1 MEHTQRG
8 ARPMLHA
15 DTAQKN
21 RLTKA
26 QFLKTGA
33 LFFLIM
39 VLSGAVFFYMA
50 KAYVISHAEKDIRNL
65 LLEHKGLHKYV
76 QEVMHPALYKYQ
88 ADGEFPKTFYAPE
101 LFSSSFMIRN
111 QHKLYN
117 EEREKLGL
125 PPLYYKMTA
134 KNPRNPVNLADPMET
149 RLISMFN
156 ADRTQVSHREIID
169 IDGTSYLYVA
179 IPFLANTQACLKCH
193 GRREDAP
200 VQLQARYLGQGGFN
214 EKLGEIR
221 AITSIRAPLQK
232 EFATIFIIVASV
244 LVGVMGMAF
253 LFLFNS
259 RLRHLVTSQT
269 QSLVMEIDERKR
281 AESQTVLSF
290 ERFKAV
296 LDSMD
301 SLVYVAD
308 MDTYEL
314 LFVNQFGRDAW
325 GEITGQN
332 CWKVLQADQ
341 TGPCPFCT
349 NNRLLDDNEKPT
361 GIYIWEFQNTV
372 DKEWYECRD
381 QAIQWTDGRFVRME
395 IATNITQRKQMLQAL
410 AEEKELLSVTLRS
423 IGDGVITTDI
433 SGRVILINKVA
444 EMLTGWP
451 HREAVGRPLT
461 EVFNIIDEISRQALN
476 SPVEKIL
483 RTETMVEPFHNVI
496 LLHRSGIER
505 RVAFSGSP
513 IRDDKSKTI
522 GMVLA
527 FRDITDQIR
536 TEQEMIKVKKLESI
550 GVLAGGIAHDFNNI
564 LSVILGNI
572 DFALSL
578 SDSNMSSESKELLD
592 EAMKASLRAQ
602 GLTQQLLTF
611 AKGGEPVK
619 ETASLSD
626 VIMESANFILH
637 GEKVACRYNFPANL
651 WLVDIDKGQI
661 SQVVQNIILNASQ
674 AMPGGGMIDVSC
686 ENVAAADIRDFDT
699 PENTRYVKVTIMDR
713 GIGIPANILERI
725 FDPYFSTKQK
735 GSGLG
740 LAITHSIISK
750 HSGTI
755 SVNSIPGTGTT
766 FIVYLPASDNGSVAA
781 KKVEM
786 TESAGQKA
794 RIMVMDD
801 EEQIL
806 KLTNRM
812 LSKMGHEVVLAGDG
826 AEAVRLYKEAFDKG
840 APMDLVIMDLTIP
853 GGMGGKDAVKEILA
867 VNPQAK
873 VLVSSGYSTDPV
885 MASYSE
891 FGFCGALVKPF
902 QLSELKKTL
911 KKILSDTL

>member
-1 MEHTQRG
+1 MHTQRET
-8 ARPMLHA
+8 RPMLHA

-21 RLTKA
+21 RLAKA
-26 QFLKTGA
+26 QPFKTGV
-33 LFFLIM
+33 LFLLIM
-39 VLSGAVFFYMA
+39 VISGAVFFYTA
-50 KAYVISHAEKDIRNL
+50 KTYVISHAEKDIRNL
-65 LLEHKGLHKYV
+65 LLEHNGLHKYV
-76 QEVMHPALYKYQ
+76 QEIMHPALYKYQ
-88 ADGEFPKTFYAPE
+88 ASGEFPKTFYAPE
-101 LFSSSFMIRN
+101 LFSSSFMVRN

-149 RLISMFN
+149 RLINMFN

-169 IDGTSYLYVA
+169 IDGASYLYVA

-200 VQLQARYLGQGGFN
+200 VQLQDRYPGQGGFN

-232 EFATIFIIVASV
+232 EFAIIFIIVASV
-244 LVGVMGMAF
+244 LAGVMGMAV

-281 AESQTVLSF
+281 AEAQTALSF

-314 LFVNQFGRDAW
+314 LFVNQFCRNNW
-325 GEITGQN
+325 GEITGQT
-332 CWKVLQADQ
+332 CWKVLQTDQ
-341 TGPCPFCT
+341 TGPCAFCT
-349 NNRLLDDNEKPT
+349 NNRLLDAIKKPA

-381 QAIQWTDGRFVRME
+381 QAIQWTDGRHVRME
-395 IATNITQRKQMLQAL
+395 IATNITQRKQMHQAL
-410 AEEKELLSVTLRS
+410 AEEKELLAVTLRS

-433 SGRVILINKVA
+433 NGRVIMINKVA
-444 EMLTGWP
+444 EILTGWSNQ
-451 HREAVGRPLT
+451 EAVGRPFT
-461 EVFNIIDEISRQALN
+461 EVFHIIDDMTRQEWK
-476 SPVEKIL
+476 SPVGKIM
-483 RTETMVEPFHNVI
+483 TEGT
-496 LLHRSGIER
+496 SGEQIHHVVLMTKSGNER
-505 RVAFSGSP
+505 RIAFSGAP
-513 IRDDKSKTI
+513 IKDDKSLTI

-527 FRDITDQIR
+527 FRDITEQIR
-536 TEQEMIKVKKLESI
+536 TEQELIKVKKLESI

-619 ETASLSD
+619 ETASLSG

-637 GEKVACRYNFPANL
+637 GDKVACRYEFPVDL

-674 AMPGGGMIDVSC
+674 AMPGGGMIDVAC
-686 ENVAAADIRDFDT
+686 ENVMTSDIRDFDI

-725 FDPYFSTKQK
+725 FDPYFSTKRK

-750 HSGTI
+750 HSGFI
-755 SVNSIPGTGTT
+755 SVNSTPGTGTT
-766 FIVYLPASDNGSVAA
+766 FTIYLPASGNGSVAA
-781 KKVEM
+781 KKAEM
-786 TESAGQKA
+786 TEAAGQKA

-801 EEQIL
+801 EEQIR
-806 KLTNRM
+806 KLTDRM
-812 LSKMGHEVVLAGDG
+812 LSKMGHEVVLAADG
-826 AEAVRLYKEAFDKG
+826 AEAVRLYKEALDKG
-840 APMDLVIMDLTIP
+840 TPMDLVIMDLTIP
-853 GGMGGKDAVKEILA
+853 GGMGGQDAVKEILS
-867 VNPQAK
+867 VNPNAK

-885 MASYSE
+885 MASHSE